1 MKEELATDTYVYRFA
16 LPEENMTLGHLT
28 CEYLQFECSID
39 GQIFQRFY
47 HPLSKVTDTG
57 YVDLLIKVYLRNME
71 FTKGGV
77 FTQHIDRMQL
87 GDKSMKI
94 IGIGGEIAY
103 LGNSEFSVK
112 VDDKEEQVKRKKRVG
127 MIAAGSGISPMFQL
141 V

>member
-103 LGNSEFSVK
+103 LGNSEFNVK
-112 VDDKEEQVKRKKRVG
+112 ADGKEEQVKRKKRVG

>member
-1 MKEELATDTYVYRFA
+1 
-16 LPEENMTLGHLT
+16 
-28 CEYLQFECSID
+28 
-39 GQIFQRFY
+39 
-47 HPLSKVTDTG
+47 
-57 YVDLLIKVYLRNME
+57 ME

-77 FTQHIDRMQL
+77 FTQHIDRMKL

-112 VDDKEEQVKRKKRVG
+112 IDDKEEQVKRKKRVG